1 MLVELLF
8 NRSLLFCFTESNM
21 GGSYGPNSSP
31 VVSPREFAKL
41 YALGP
46 VLGKGG
52 FGTVYAGQRI
62 SDRLPVAVKLVSKAK
77 VC

>member
-1 MLVELLF
+1 
-8 NRSLLFCFTESNM
+8 M

>member
-1 MLVELLF
+1 
-8 NRSLLFCFTESNM
+8 M
-21 GGSYGPNSSP
+21 GGSYGPNNSP

-77 VC
+77 VRISEKPYILTEYLDIKHR